1 MTGEGKKIMLIGT
14 FQLIKPSR
22 ECREM
27 AVLAEIDKTSAVSQ
41 RSLARAA
48 GVSATMINAYVDDLV
63 GRGLLDVTGD
73 TNRTYRY
80 HLTEAGR
87 TRQKEI
93 FRQLSG
99 EIFELYAQLKHE
111 LKLVADEEMARRIL
125 DLDQGPIE
133 AQSA

>member
-1 MTGEGKKIMLIGT
+1 MTMLTGS
-14 FQLIKPSR
+14 FQLLKPSR

-27 AVLAEIDKTSAVSQ
+27 SVLAEIGKSDAVSQ

-48 GVSATMINAYVDDLV
+48 GVSPTMINAYVDDLV
-63 GRGLLDVTGD
+63 GRGLLEVTGE

-87 TRQKEI
+87 VRHEEI
-93 FRQLSG
+93 FRQLSR
-99 EIFELYAQLKHE
+99 EVFELYAQLKHE
-111 LKLVADEEMARRIL
+111 LRAASGGEAKPEATA
-125 DLDQGPIE
+125 PE

>member
-1 MTGEGKKIMLIGT
+1 MSMVTGT
-14 FQLIKPSR
+14 FQLLRLSR

-27 AVLAEIDKTSAVSQ
+27 AVLAEVGKSEAVSQ

-63 GRGLLDVTGD
+63 GRGLLDVTGE

-87 TRQKEI
+87 VRREEI
-93 FRQLSG
+93 FGQLRR

-111 LKLVADEEMARRIL
+111 LREESAPPAL
-125 DLDQGPIE
+125 PE
-133 AQSA
+133 APAAQSA

>member
-1 MTGEGKKIMLIGT
+1 MTMVSGT
-14 FQLIKPSR
+14 FQLLRLSR

-27 AVLAEIDKTSAVSQ
+27 AVLAEIGKGDAVSQ

-87 TRQKEI
+87 QRHQEI
-93 FRQLSG
+93 FRQLVR
-99 EIFELYAQLKHE
+99 EVFELYGRLKHE
-111 LKLVADEEMARRIL
+111 LRVASGDEL
-125 DLDQGPIE
+125 PE

>member
-1 MTGEGKKIMLIGT
+1 MTMLTGS
-14 FQLIKPSR
+14 FQLLKPSR

-27 AVLAEIDKTSAVSQ
+27 AVLAEIGKSAAVSQ

-63 GRGLLDVTGD
+63 GRGLLEVTGD

-87 TRQKEI
+87 VRHEEI
-93 FRQLSG
+93 YRQLSA
-99 EIFELYAQLKHE
+99 EVFELYAQLKH
-111 LKLVADEEMARRIL
+111 
-125 DLDQGPIE
+125 DLREAQEPPPPALPE

>member
-1 MTGEGKKIMLIGT
+1 MSMVTGT
-14 FQLIKPSR
+14 FQLLRLSR

-27 AVLAEIDKTSAVSQ
+27 AVLAEVGKSEAVSQ

-63 GRGLLDVTGD
+63 GRGLLEVTGD

-80 HLTEAGR
+80 HLTESGR
-87 TRQKEI
+87 LRHEEI
-93 FRQLSG
+93 FRQLVR
-99 EIFELYAQLKHE
+99 EVYELYFQLKHE
-111 LKLVADEEMARRIL
+111 MHAVDGSIQEQAPPA
-125 DLDQGPIE
+125 PE

>member
-1 MTGEGKKIMLIGT
+1 MLTGATHL
-14 FQLIKPSR
+14 LKPTR

-27 AVLAEIDKTSAVSQ
+27 AVLAEIGRSEAVSQ

-63 GRGLLDVTGD
+63 GRGLIEVTGD

-80 HLTEAGR
+80 HLTESGKNR
-87 TRQKEI
+87 HEEI
-93 FRQLSG
+93 FRELVR
-99 EIFELYAQLKHE
+99 EVFELYGRLKRE
-111 LKLVADEEMARRIL
+111 LRVASGDEPGDAPM
-125 DLDQGPIE
+125 PE

>member
-1 MTGEGKKIMLIGT
+1 MVTGT
-14 FQLIKPSR
+14 FQLLRPSR

-27 AVLAEIDKTSAVSQ
+27 SVLAEIGKGEAVSQ

-48 GVSATMINAYVDDLV
+48 GVSPTMINAYVDDLV

-80 HLTEAGR
+80 QLTEAGR
-87 TRQKEI
+87 LRHEEI
-93 FRQLSG
+93 FRQLVR
-99 EIFELYAQLKHE
+99 EVFELYFRLKKDMRLE
-111 LKLVADEEMARRIL
+111 DPGTAA
-125 DLDQGPIE
+125 PE

>member
-1 MTGEGKKIMLIGT
+1 MLIGT
-14 FQLIKPSR
+14 FQLFKPSR

-27 AVLAEIDKTSAVSQ
+27 AVLAEIEKGAAVSQ

-80 HLTEAGR
+80 YLTDLGR
-87 TRQKEI
+87 ARREEI
-93 FRQLSG
+93 FQQLSK

-111 LKLVADEEMARRIL
+111 LREGAAEPALPEA
-125 DLDQGPIE
+125 PE

>member
-1 MTGEGKKIMLIGT
+1 MLTGATHL
-14 FQLIKPSR
+14 LKPTR

-27 AVLAEIDKTSAVSQ
+27 AVLAEIGRSEAVSQ

-63 GRGLLDVTGD
+63 GRGLIEVTGD

-80 HLTEAGR
+80 HLTESGR
-87 TRQKEI
+87 LRHEEI
-93 FRQLSG
+93 FRQLVR
-99 EIFELYAQLKHE
+99 EVYELYFQLKHE
-111 LKLVADEEMARRIL
+111 MHTVDGSIQEQAPPA
-125 DLDQGPIE
+125 PE

>member
-1 MTGEGKKIMLIGT
+1 MTMLTGS
-14 FQLIKPSR
+14 FQLLKPSR

-27 AVLAEIDKTSAVSQ
+27 AVLAEIGKGEAVSQ

-48 GVSATMINAYVDDLV
+48 GVSATMINAYIDDLV
-63 GRGLLDVTGD
+63 GRGLIEVTGD

-87 TRQKEI
+87 TRHEEI
-93 FRQLSG
+93 FRQLVR
-99 EIFELYAQLKHE
+99 EVFELYGRLKRE
-111 LKLVADEEMARRIL
+111 LRIAGGDEPGETL
-125 DLDQGPIE
+125 PE

>member
-1 MTGEGKKIMLIGT
+1 MSMVTGT
-14 FQLIKPSR
+14 FQLIRLSR

-27 AVLAEIDKTSAVSQ
+27 AVLAEIGKSDAVSQ
-41 RSLARAA
+41 RGLARAA

-80 HLTEAGR
+80 HLTDQGR
-87 TRQKEI
+87 TRREEI
-93 FRQLSG
+93 QRLLSR
-99 EIFELYAQLKHE
+99 EIFELYAQLKAD
-111 LKLVADEEMARRIL
+111 LKAAADEELAKRMS

>member
-1 MTGEGKKIMLIGT
+1 MKMVTGT
-14 FQLIKPSR
+14 FQLIRLSR

-27 AVLAEIDKTSAVSQ
+27 AVLAEIGKSDAVSQ

-63 GRGLLDVTGD
+63 GRGLLDVTGE

-87 TRQKEI
+87 LRHEEI
-93 FRQLSG
+93 FRQLVR
-99 EIFELYAQLKHE
+99 EVFELYFQLKHE
-111 LKLVADEEMARRIL
+111 MRQENEPAA
-125 DLDQGPIE
+125 PPE

>member
-1 MTGEGKKIMLIGT
+1 MTMVTGT
-14 FQLIKPSR
+14 CQLIRLSR

-27 AVLAEIDKTSAVSQ
+27 AVLAEIGKSDSVSQ

-63 GRGLLDVTGD
+63 GRGLLEVTGD
-73 TNRTYRY
+73 TNRTYKY

-87 TRQKEI
+87 SRHEEI
-93 FRQLSG
+93 FRQLVR
-99 EIFELYAQLKHE
+99 EVFELYGRLKHE
-111 LKLVADEEMARRIL
+111 LRVASGDVEPE
-125 DLDQGPIE
+125 PE

>member
-1 MTGEGKKIMLIGT
+1 MLIGT
-14 FQLIKPSR
+14 FQLIKPTR

-27 AVLAEIDKTSAVSQ
+27 AVLAEIEKSSAVSQ

-80 HLTEAGR
+80 HLTETGR
-87 TRQKEI
+87 VRRLEI

-111 LKLVADEEMARRIL
+111 LKSATDEETAQRLKAL
-125 DLDQGPIE
+125 DGGAIE

>member
-1 MTGEGKKIMLIGT
+1 MLIGT

-27 AVLAEIDKTSAVSQ
+27 AVLAEIGKSSAVSQ

-80 HLTEAGR
+80 HLTDSGKARHE
-87 TRQKEI
+87 EI
-93 FRQLSG
+93 FRQLTA
-99 EIFELYAQLKHE
+99 EIFELYTQLKHE
-111 LKLVADEEMARRIL
+111 LKAAEDQAAVQQM

>member
-1 MTGEGKKIMLIGT
+1 MRMVTGT
-14 FQLIKPSR
+14 FQLIRLSR

-27 AVLAEIDKTSAVSQ
+27 AVLAEVGKAEAVSQ

-63 GRGLLDVTGD
+63 GRGLLEVTGD

-80 HLTEAGR
+80 HLTDAGR
-87 TRQKEI
+87 LRHEEI
-93 FRQLSG
+93 FRQLCR
-99 EIFELYAQLKHE
+99 EVFELYFQLKHE
-111 LKLVADEEMARRIL
+111 MRAEEQA
-125 DLDQGPIE
+125 PPAPE

>member
-1 MTGEGKKIMLIGT
+1 MTGEGKKDMLIGT
-14 FQLIKPSR
+14 FQLIKPTR

-27 AVLAEIDKTSAVSQ
+27 AVLAEIEKTSAVSQ

-63 GRGLLDVTGD
+63 GRGLLDVTGE

-80 HLTEAGR
+80 HLTETGR
-87 TRQKEI
+87 SRREEI
-93 FRQLSG
+93 FQQLSK
-99 EIFELYAQLKHE
+99 EIFELYAQLKHD
-111 LKLVADEEMARRIL
+111 LKAVEDAQSTQA
-125 DLDQGPIE
+125 PIE

>member
-1 MTGEGKKIMLIGT
+1 MLIGS

-27 AVLAEIDKTSAVSQ
+27 AVLAEIDKSSAVSQ

-48 GVSATMINAYVDDLV
+48 GVSATMINAYVDDLL

-80 HLTEAGR
+80 HLTDAGR
-87 TRQKEI
+87 TRREEI
-93 FRQLSG
+93 RRQLSR
-99 EIFELYAQLKHE
+99 EIFELYAQLKAD
-111 LKLVADEEMARRIL
+111 LKAAADEELAQRMH

>member
-1 MTGEGKKIMLIGT
+1 MVTGT
-14 FQLIKPSR
+14 FQLLRLSR

-27 AVLAEIDKTSAVSQ
+27 SVLAQIGKSDAVSQ

-63 GRGLLDVTGD
+63 GRGLLEVTGD

-80 HLTEAGR
+80 HLTESGR
-87 TRQKEI
+87 LRHEEI
-93 FRQLSG
+93 FRQLVR
-99 EIFELYAQLKHE
+99 EVFELYLQLKHE
-111 LKLVADEEMARRIL
+111 MRAASGETQEPGAAA
-125 DLDQGPIE
+125 PE

>member
-1 MTGEGKKIMLIGT
+1 MRMVTGT
-14 FQLIKPSR
+14 FQLIRLSR

-27 AVLAEIDKTSAVSQ
+27 AVLAEVGKSEAVSQ

-80 HLTEAGR
+80 HLTEAGKL
-87 TRQKEI
+87 RQEEI
-93 FRQLSG
+93 FRQLVR
-99 EIFELYAQLKHE
+99 EVFELYFQLKHE
-111 LKLVADEEMARRIL
+111 MREVDGEAPSA
-125 DLDQGPIE
+125 PPE

>member
-1 MTGEGKKIMLIGT
+1 MLIGT

-27 AVLAEIDKTSAVSQ
+27 AVLAEIEKTSAVSQ

-87 TRQKEI
+87 IRRTEI

-111 LKLVADEEMARRIL
+111 LKSVADAELAQRMM

>member
-1 MTGEGKKIMLIGT
+1 MLIGS

-27 AVLAEIDKTSAVSQ
+27 AVLAEIDKSSIVSQ

-80 HLTEAGR
+80 FLTDQGR
-87 TRQKEI
+87 ARREEI
-93 FRQLSG
+93 QRQLSR
-99 EIFELYAQLKHE
+99 EIFELYAQLKAD
-111 LKLVADEEMARRIL
+111 LKAAADEELAKRMT

>member
-1 MTGEGKKIMLIGT
+1 MLTGT
-14 FQLIKPSR
+14 FQLLKPSR

-27 AVLAEIDKTSAVSQ
+27 AVLAEIGKSAAVSQ

-63 GRGLLDVTGD
+63 GRGLLEVTGD

-80 HLTEAGR
+80 HLTETGR
-87 TRQKEI
+87 SRHQEI
-93 FRQLSG
+93 FRQLTKEVF
-99 EIFELYAQLKHE
+99 EIYAQLKH
-111 LKLVADEEMARRIL
+111 
-125 DLDQGPIE
+125 DLLAAEGGEKRDAAGPE